1 MPDSDETILEA
12 IARDPQE
19 GIRLAMDTYGPQ
31 LLGRLHRRA
40 NACRYGDSHVDDVF
54 QEAVLS
60 LIDPK
65 VRQAILAA
73 GGSILP
79 WLTRRGYWRL
89 QDEHRRDL
97 RSYATQGVDPPAGAD
112 EPSDASV
119 AVEGLLLGL
128 SERDQTIL
136 RQHYGENL
144 TYAEIAE
151 AAGISKGAA
160 KKAIHDAKA
169 RLRKRLA
176 DSGYAIEGDD

>member
-1 MPDSDETILEA
+1 MQDSDETMLET

-19 GIRLAMDTYGPQ
+19 GVRLVMDTYGSQ
-31 LLGRLHRRA
+31 LLGRLRGRA
-40 NACRYGDSHVDDVF
+40 TTCRYGDTHVDDVF

-65 VRQAILAA
+65 VRQAIVAA

-79 WLTRRGYWRL
+79 YLTRRGYWRL
-89 QDEHRRDL
+89 QDEHRSDL
-97 RSYATQGVDPPAGAD
+97 RSYATQGVDPPAGTD
-112 EPSDASV
+112 EPSEASV
-119 AVEGLLLGL
+119 AVEGLLLGM
-128 SERDQTIL
+128 SGRDQTIL